1 MPFPIE
7 NVFARGARNGLA
19 GLCVGLCIALPGI
32 EAQAAGDG
40 SGPAVVASIAPV
52 HSLAAM
58 VMEGVAAPRL
68 LLSKGMSP
76 HDYALK
82 PSDARALARARLV
95 IWVGPGLERFLVKPL
110 ATLARRSQKLSLGK
124 TAGLTLRRAR
134 GGGLWETSARG
145 QGASPQRHDGH
156 GRAGGRR
163 GDLHIWLDPRNAI
176 AMVGEIAR
184 VLAAMDAP
192 NGARYFAN
200 MRRAVAEIAALDGD
214 LEARLEPVRRVPYL
228 VFHDAY
234 GYFEGRY
241 GLNAVGA
248 VVEAADRRPGIK
260 RLRAIRARIGRARAA
275 CVFAEPQ
282 FAPALAATLTE
293 GTGAGVGVLDPVG
306 VGLVPG
312 PGLYPA
318 LLNGLADGLLA
329 CLAGRGGGP

>member
-1 MPFPIE
+1 MPFLTESI
-7 NVFARGARNGLA
+7 FAGAARKVLA
-19 GLCVGLCIALPGI
+19 RLCVGLCAALPGVA
-32 EAQAAGDG
+32 AQAAGDG
-40 SGPAVVASIAPV
+40 AGPAVVASIAPI

-58 VMEGVAAPRL
+58 VMEGVATPRL
-68 LLSKGMSP
+68 LLPTAMSP

-95 IWVGPGLERFLVKPL
+95 IWVGPGLENFLEKPL
-110 ATLARRSQKLSLGK
+110 ATLARRSEKLTLGK
-124 TAGLTLRRAR
+124 MAGLTLRRAR
-134 GGGLWETSARG
+134 GAGLWQASDRGRGGSRQKPSG
-145 QGASPQRHDGH
+145 QG
-156 GRAGGRR
+156 RAPAPG

-176 AMVGEIAR
+176 AMVGEMAR
-184 VLAAMDAP
+184 VLARMDGA

-200 MRRAVAEIAALDGD
+200 MRRAVAEISTLDAA
-214 LEARLEPVRRVPYL
+214 LEARLEPIRRVPYL

-248 VVEAADRRPGIK
+248 VVVAPDRRPGIK
-260 RLRAIRARIGRARAA
+260 RLRAIRARLRRAGAA

-282 FAPALAATLTE
+282 FPRARAAALTE

-329 CLAGRGGGP
+329 CLAGRRRP